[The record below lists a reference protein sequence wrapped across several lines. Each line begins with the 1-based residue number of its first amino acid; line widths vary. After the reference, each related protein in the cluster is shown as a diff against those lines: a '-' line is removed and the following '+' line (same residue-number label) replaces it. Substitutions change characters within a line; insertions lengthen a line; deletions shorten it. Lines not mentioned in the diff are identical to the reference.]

1 MTWECCW
8 HLDAPKRP
16 TTHRTAP
23 ATQTHQVQNVSSAEA
38 ENPWCGPAN
47 RREQPCG
54 ASSSRHQAW
63 GWGSGDPRGSEAG
76 LRESSHLDHLMFAL
90 PPATT
95 HSNLAVSPS
104 GTVRAEGSPA
114 IVRSPEPKD
123 EALSATML
131 VLRHLASE
139 ATGPGHP
146 STQDCTLPRTLSWT
160 HRWSRSCPL

>member
-1 MTWECCW
+1 MLLNVLQCTGWPPRPKLIRSKTSVVPRLRTPGVAPLTEENSPARPR
-8 HLDAPKRP
+8 HLGTRP
-16 TTHRTAP
+16 GGGAV
-23 ATQTHQVQNVSSAEA
+23 ATPVGLR
-38 ENPWCGPAN
+38 P
-47 RREQPCG
+47 
-54 ASSSRHQAW
+54 
-63 GWGSGDPRGSEAG
+63 G